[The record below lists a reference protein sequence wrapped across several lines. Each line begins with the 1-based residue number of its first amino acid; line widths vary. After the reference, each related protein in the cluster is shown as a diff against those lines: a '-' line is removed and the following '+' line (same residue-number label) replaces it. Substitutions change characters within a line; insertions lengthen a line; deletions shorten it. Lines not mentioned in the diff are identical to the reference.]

1 MRYKCIV
8 MYDGTNFHG
17 FQIQEDLRT
26 VQLEIEN
33 VLKIITKVPTK
44 IYPAGRTDTGV
55 HAYNQVF
62 HFDTDVVMKEYQ
74 MKNAIN
80 SRLPRDIYI
89 KKVEIVDENF
99 HARYNAKI
107 KEYHYIID
115 LGEYNPLLTNYRYYY
130 KHKLDIDKMI
140 DASKIFIGTHDFKS
154 FTKNHKIDNT
164 IRTIYSIDFEIVDKE
179 IIIKF
184 KGNGFLHNMVRII
197 VAMLIEV
204 GNDRKTKEDLE
215 NILAS
220 KNRLLAPKT
229 APANALYL
237 VNIEYEKETNK

>member
-17 FQIQEDLRT
+17 FQIQNDLRT

-33 VLKIITKVPTK
+33 VLKVVTKCDTK

-55 HAYNQVF
+55 HAFGQVF
-62 HFDTDVVMKEYQ
+62 HFDTDIKMKEWQ

-89 KKVEIVDENF
+89 KSVEIVDEASHSRF
-99 HARYNAKI
+99 SAKT

-115 LGEYNPLLTNYRYYY
+115 LNEYDPLLTNYRYFY
-130 KHKLDIDKMI
+130 KHKIDIEKMI
-140 DASKIFIGTHDFKS
+140 DASKIFIGVHDFKA
-154 FTKNHKIDNT
+154 FTKNHKMENT
-164 IRTIYSIDFEIVDKE
+164 VREIYSIDFEVVNNVIK
-179 IIIKF
+179 IIF

-204 GNDRKTKEDLE
+204 GNGRKTKEDLE
-215 NILAS
+215 KALIS
-220 KNRLLAPKT
+220 KDRKLAPKI

-237 VNIEYEKETNK
+237 VDIKYSK

>member
-17 FQIQEDLRT
+17 FQIQEELRT

-140 DASKIFIGTHDFKS
+140 DASKIFIGTHDFKA

>member
-17 FQIQEDLRT
+17 FHIQEELRT

-80 SRLPRDIYI
+80 SRHPRDIYI
-89 KKVEIVDENF
+89 KKVEILDENF
-99 HARYNAKI
+99 HQRYNAKI
-107 KEYHYIID
+107 KE
-115 LGEYNPLLTNYRYYY
+115 
-130 KHKLDIDKMI
+130 
-140 DASKIFIGTHDFKS
+140 
-154 FTKNHKIDNT
+154 
-164 IRTIYSIDFEIVDKE
+164 
-179 IIIKF
+179 
-184 KGNGFLHNMVRII
+184 
-197 VAMLIEV
+197 
-204 GNDRKTKEDLE
+204 
-215 NILAS
+215 
-220 KNRLLAPKT
+220 
-229 APANALYL
+229 
-237 VNIEYEKETNK
+237 

>member
-17 FQIQEDLRT
+17 FQIQEELRT

-130 KHKLDIDKMI
+130 KHKLDINKMI
-140 DASKIFIGTHDFKS
+140 DASKIFIGTHDFKA
-154 FTKNHKIDNT
+154 FTKNHKIENT
-164 IRTIYSIDFEIVDKE
+164 VRTIYSIDFDINDKV
-179 IIIKF
+179 ITIKF

-237 VNIEYEKETNK
+237 VNIEYDKETNK